1 MARGRRPGRSA
12 LGRRALVWRRL
23 QQGLAEIGRQPRQI
37 EFDLYGKDD
46 PRNAIGAGL
55 ADSEIGLRLRYEI
68 RREFAPYA
76 GIVWTRSYGKTED
89 FARAAGH
96 DTDDLQFV
104 AGLRLWF

>member
-1 MARGRRPGRSA
+1 MYVGEDGRTAVRFSGEYE
-12 LGRRALVWRRL
+12 LFMTQRL
-23 QQGLAEIGRQPRQI
+23 ILQPKI

-46 PRNAIGAGL
+46 PGNAIGSGL

-68 RREFAPYA
+68 RRELAPYI
-76 GIVWTRSYGKTED
+76 GLVWTRSYGKTED

-104 AGLRLWF
+104 AGLRVWF